1 MNEDIVY
8 DHYVAVDWSI
18 KNMAIAR
25 MTAKSNKVAALDVES
40 DIAELKAY
48 LKNLKGTKVLTIE
61 ESTPAQWLYVELR
74 DCVDRIV
81 ICDPYRN
88 KLLSEGPKNDRID
101 SVKLVKLLRAGLLKE
116 VFHSVD
122 HFLNLR
128 RMVSGYEDL
137 IKSGVRM
144 KNRRYSLLR
153 ISGCS
158 GEEKGEI
165 RLSSL
170 GEQCVLDSLDRQI
183 EMYEKEKAAYE
194 ETFAKLRRQH
204 PEIRHQDSLPGVG
217 LIGAV
222 KIVSQV
228 VMPGR
233 FAGAG
238 HYLSYSGLIKLEK
251 NSGGRC
257 YGRKNSRYCRT
268 LKSVYK
274 TAALGTIG
282 GDNEFND
289 YYEYLIREK
298 GYADY
303 NARHKVARRL
313 AILSWGIFKSGKP
326 YQRRCHV
333 KSCQDN

>member
-1 MNEDIVY
+1 MNDDIVY
-8 DHYVAVDWSI
+8 DHYIAVDWSI

-25 MTAKSNKVAALDVES
+25 MTAKSNKVTVIDVES

-48 LKNLKGTKVLTIE
+48 LKNLKGTKALTIE

-74 DCVDRIV
+74 SLVDRIV

-88 KLLSEGPKNDRID
+88 KLLSEGPKTDRID
-101 SVKLVKLLRAGLLKE
+101 SVKLVQLLRAGLLKE

-122 HFLNLR
+122 HLLDLR
-128 RMVSGYEDL
+128 RIVSAYEDL

-144 KNRRYSLLR
+144 QNQRYSLLR
-153 ISGCS
+153 ISGCR
-158 GEEKGEI
+158 GDEGEI
-165 RLSSL
+165 RLDNAGIQS
-170 GEQCVLDSLDRQI
+170 VLDSLDRQI
-183 EMYEKEKAAYE
+183 DTYEREKAFYEKMFLEFRK
-194 ETFAKLRRQH
+194 KNS
-204 PEIRHQDSLPGVG
+204 EIRHQDSLPGIG

-228 VMPGR
+228 VAPDR
-233 FAGAG
+233 FADAG

-274 TAALGTIG
+274 TAALGAIG

-289 YYEYLIREK
+289 YYEYLVREK
-298 GYADY
+298 RYADY

-326 YQRRCHV
+326 YQRRRHV